1 MKKDLIKIVLLAL
14 ILSIISFVVVLVFGK
29 TYTIDLNL
37 PNIEELNIKL
47 ESKTGEVEI
56 LDERKDEGHYYIKV
70 KGKKPGIVN
79 LNISNDIAGKF
90 IPLYIHKGNII
101 TENSFFG
108 KSTASEII
116 PTSFTILLVYIIY
129 VIMKR
134 YRASKKE
141 NLFQYKNIAYVGIL
155 VFLVLFTINIIL
167 SIFNYRGLTD
177 TITKF
182 MDTVSYVSVV
192 LLPIALVLFI
202 IVTISNIVLIKK
214 EGKSITNILG
224 LCLGIF
230 LCISTMLP
238 EWIYRFIMRTQIVDV
253 FNQNKIGPYAFELF
267 ETSVSLL
274 VTYLECMLIGTI
286 VIAIK
291 SAKKKAVYDKD
302 YIIILGCQMKRD
314 GSLTPLLKG
323 RVDRAIDFRN
333 KQLENTGKDLTFIPS
348 GGQGNNECIS
358 EAEAIEKYLIEQ
370 GIDKNNI
377 MIENKSKNTLE
388 NLKNSYDLIKDKSSK
403 IVFATN
409 NYHILRAGLL
419 ATSLGVKMDG
429 IGSKTKAYFWINAF
443 VREFIGTIYF
453 ERKKHIV
460 FFLSTIILIILMI
473 AITYLDNNL

>member
-1 MKKDLIKIVLLAL
+1 M
-14 ILSIISFVVVLVFGK
+14 
-29 TYTIDLNL
+29 T
-37 PNIEELNIKL
+37 
-47 ESKTGEVEI
+47 
-56 LDERKDEGHYYIKV
+56 
-70 KGKKPGIVN
+70 
-79 LNISNDIAGKF
+79 
-90 IPLYIHKGNII
+90 
-101 TENSFFG
+101 
-108 KSTASEII
+108 
-116 PTSFTILLVYIIY
+116 
-129 VIMKR
+129 KR

-238 EWIYRFIMRTQIVDV
+238 ELIYRFIMRTQIVDI

-291 SAKKKAVYDKD
+291 SVKKKVVYDKD